1 MILHTTEE
9 GQGTAIVLI
18 HSGGMTGDSE
28 YEEQSSYLAERGYR
42 VIRPDLRGHGKSVG
56 PFDQFFN
63 RTVEDLKET
72 VLHLGIE
79 KCHVAGVSIGGVAAV
94 LFAKRYPELVVSATF
109 SGISP
114 TMGEDYS
121 ERLQEEQAHYETLF
135 KDEEIS
141 RILTELHTD
150 NDWKALLTSF
160 NTADFYPYEQL
171 KSVASMETPLF
182 CIMGD
187 ELLHEVEAAA
197 EFKRLQPAM
206 QLAILPSAG
215 HLVHRDQ
222 PENYSRHLLEFISSI
237 EI

>member
-9 GQGTAIVLI
+9 GQGTAIVLL

-56 PFDQFFN
+56 PFDTFFA
-63 RTVEDLKET
+63 RTTEDLKET
-72 VLHLGIE
+72 LLHLGVTQ
-79 KCHVAGVSIGGVAAV
+79 CHIAGVSVGGVAAV
-94 LFAKRYPELVVSATF
+94 LFAQNYPEMVLSATF
-109 SGISP
+109 SGISSSK
-114 TMGEDYS
+114 TEDYD
-121 ERLQEEQAHYETLF
+121 ERLEEEQAHYETLF
-135 KDEEIS
+135 EDAEIS
-141 RILTELHTD
+141 CILTELHTD

-160 NTADFYPYEQL
+160 NSTDFYPFEQL
-171 KSVASMETPLF
+171 ALVRTLVMPLL

-187 ELLHEVEAAA
+187 ELLREVEAAA
-197 EFKRLQPAM
+197 EFKGLQPAM

-222 PENYSRHLLEFISSI
+222 PELYSLLI
-237 EI
+237 EKFLREI